1 MDKFIQWATANPIAH
16 IEAAYQAWQAQQVEI
31 DRLRVE
37 VLTLRERVEHLEQK
51 AFEARRGRLRL
62 VG

>member
-1 MDKFIQWATANPIAH
+1 
-16 IEAAYQAWQAQQVEI
+16 
-31 DRLRVE
+31 

-51 AFEARRGRLRL
+51 VFEARSRRLRL

>member
-1 MDKFIQWATANPIAH
+1 MDKFIQWATENPVAH
-16 IEAAYQAWQAQQVEI
+16 IEAAYTAWQAQQVEI

-51 AFEARRGRLRL
+51 VFEARSRRLRL